1 MKDLQSIIRDV
12 PDFPQKGIL
21 FKDITPLL
29 GDAKAFRQAIDTIAE
44 QWAEKTIDVVVGI
57 EARGFIFAAALAY
70 KIGVGLV
77 IVRKP
82 GKLPYNTRSVTYDL
96 EYGTDSLEVH
106 EDAIQPGQNVLIV
119 DDVLATGGTVNAV
132 SKLLQESDANLL
144 GVAFLAELSFLNGR
158 DKLQNCGDIT
168 TLMTF

>member
-12 PDFPQKGIL
+12 PDFPKKGIL

-29 GDAKAFRQAIDTIAE
+29 SDPEAFRQTIDTIAE

-106 EDAIQPGQNVLIV
+106 EDAIQAGQNVLIV

-132 SKLLQESDANLL
+132 SKLLREFDANLL
-144 GVAFLAELSFLNGR
+144 GVAFLAELAFLNGR
-158 DKLQNCGDIT
+158 DKLQDCGDIT